1 MVYLRT
7 YMVLFDSI
15 PIEKSKIRAGTNP
28 ANLVAAC
35 RCVNTSL
42 FVSRDL
48 RRDVEISLGR
58 SEDNLVSLITFPG
71 DELKRVSPDERS
83 ISFFIMKAA
92 QHLDEMD
99 LGQEKIMDN
108 GIRLEKG
115 TMANMLDSFS
125 KRPMYLADQASD
137 TLPDQI
143 SLNPQ
148 GVFVYIVGG
157 FSKTLSQ
164 KVSFERLHKTKH
176 PERFIN
182 DLNRAFDYS

>member
-1 MVYLRT
+1 
-7 YMVLFDSI
+7 MVLFDSI
-15 PIEKSKIRAGTNP
+15 PVEKRMIRAGMNP
-28 ANLVAAC
+28 ANLVTAC

-83 ISFFIMKAA
+83 ISFFIMKAT
-92 QHLDEMD
+92 QHLDEMG
-99 LGQEKIMDN
+99 LGQKKTMDN

-115 TMANMLDSFS
+115 TKETVFGSFS
-125 KRPMYLADQASD
+125 KRSMYLADQASD
-137 TLPDQI
+137 KLPGQI
-143 SLNPQ
+143 SLSPQ
-148 GVFVYIVGG
+148 GVFVYTVGDSSNILPQEVP
-157 FSKTLSQ
+157 FK
-164 KVSFERLHKTKH
+164 RLHKMKH

-182 DLNRAFDYS
+182 DLNRALDYS